1 MPDVRASK
9 DIFGS
14 SPTLL
19 SPVSGDKGSIMD
31 KDATRTIAEI
41 MRTEEEM
48 GREKRKRLLRILWK
62 HSKYFTLWDFYLQ
75 FHLVNHEGFKPY
87 ARHFK
92 T

>member
-48 GREKRKRLLRILWK
+48 GREKRKRGVKIRQNRLELLNETTEHVTQPCFLGCGCSMLFI
-62 HSKYFTLWDFYLQ
+62 
-75 FHLVNHEGFKPY
+75 
-87 ARHFK
+87 
-92 T
+92 

>member
-1 MPDVRASK
+1 MLETQERNC
-9 DIFGS
+9 S
-14 SPTLL
+14 SE
-19 SPVSGDKGSIMD
+19 VKR
-31 KDATRTIAEI
+31 KERNK
-41 MRTEEEM
+41 RRKNRRVEEKEERK